1 MPKGTVNLGQ
11 KATLREQQLTNKMTY
26 EYIYSGTLPA
36 DALTYVKRQAD
47 NDLYEGLKAGQFC
60 YVLNSRQTGKSSL
73 RVQVMR
79 RLEAEG
85 VACAVIDLSMDGTQ
99 HVTLDQWYANIVRS
113 LARDFELDINLR
125 TWWRERAMIF
135 AVRRLREFLEEVL
148 LQQVTQNIVIFIDE
162 IDSVLSLDFPTDDFF
177 AFIRACYNQRVDK
190 SDYQRLTFALLG
202 VATPSDLIQDK
213 KRTPFNIGQAIQL
226 YGFQLQEAQGLAQGL
241 QEKISNPQDVL
252 KQVLYWSG
260 GQPFLTQ
267 KLCKILLDSVSTIPT
282 GGEVGWVD
290 QLVRS
295 QVIDDWKSHD
305 NPEHLKTIRDRLL
318 KNQQRVGLLLGLY
331 QEILQQ
337 GEIVSDNSFEQIEL
351 RLSGL
356 VVENQGKLIIYN
368 RIYQAVFN
376 QNWVDKELAN
386 LRPYSNEIA
395 AWLDSDFQDKSCLMR
410 GQKLQ
415 NALRWALGKSLT
427 HQDYQFLTTSQEWE
441 KREFKKALDEIQ
453 RYSEARRQG
462 KLNPALAATTKETI
476 YESLQHLTPE
486 SFKHIVSNLELDLGV
501 FNQTLSMMDTLLDR
515 EGFDSIFNEM
525 LKSITF
531 KTGEILKADRTTIFL
546 LDEAKNELWSIV
558 AKGEGGDSEEIR
570 VPADKG
576 IAGYVAQTKKTVNIP
591 YDLYDDTRS
600 NTAKEWDNKT
610 GYRTYTMLALPLLN
624 EQGDLVAVVQLLN
637 KLKQPLVLDG
647 PLADKIDAKGFTP
660 EDEKLFAQFAR
671 SIQMIL
677 KSSRLFYKAAQKQ
690 RIASALINATQSL
703 GKSSLDLE
711 ETLNKVMNQAQE
723 LMSADRSTVWMLDEE
738 QDELWT
744 KITVADGTLKEI
756 RIPKGAGFAGQVVTT
771 KQPLII
777 PFDLYDHPNSETAKQ
792 TDSQTGYRTCSLLGM
807 PVFNADNQLIAVTQL
822 VNKKKQGNFPP
833 YNPADWPN
841 PPDCWKASFDRRDQD
856 LMEAF
861 NIQAGV
867 ALQNAKLFSKVKQ
880 QQLEQRDLVFNV
892 SSGVIFTN
900 KTGQIIL
907 ANDHAKDFIGL
918 KDIEQKS
925 LPELVHIKNG
935 NFSQWFDVALA
946 AKSEQERRQ
955 DYSAQTLV
963 SHNTQA
969 EHSVNLCIIS
979 CPDASDVNQ
988 ISTIL
993 VIINDSGDEKQK
1005 QDQQKLVRSVSRV
1018 GNPYG

>member
-1 MPKGTVNLGQ
+1 
-11 KATLREQQLTNKMTY
+11 
-26 EYIYSGTLPA
+26 
-36 DALTYVKRQAD
+36 
-47 NDLYEGLKAGQFC
+47 
-60 YVLNSRQTGKSSL
+60 
-73 RVQVMR
+73 
-79 RLEAEG
+79 
-85 VACAVIDLSMDGTQ
+85 
-99 HVTLDQWYANIVRS
+99 
-113 LARDFELDINLR
+113 
-125 TWWRERAMIF
+125 
-135 AVRRLREFLEEVL
+135 
-148 LQQVTQNIVIFIDE
+148 
-162 IDSVLSLDFPTDDFF
+162 
-177 AFIRACYNQRVDK
+177 
-190 SDYQRLTFALLG
+190 
-202 VATPSDLIQDK
+202 
-213 KRTPFNIGQAIQL
+213 
-226 YGFQLQEAQGLAQGL
+226 
-241 QEKISNPQDVL
+241 
-252 KQVLYWSG
+252 
-260 GQPFLTQ
+260 
-267 KLCKILLDSVSTIPT
+267 
-282 GGEVGWVD
+282 
-290 QLVRS
+290 
-295 QVIDDWKSHD
+295 
-305 NPEHLKTIRDRLL
+305 
-318 KNQQRVGLLLGLY
+318 
-331 QEILQQ
+331 
-337 GEIVSDNSFEQIEL
+337 
-351 RLSGL
+351 
-356 VVENQGKLIIYN
+356 
-368 RIYQAVFN
+368 
-376 QNWVDKELAN
+376 
-386 LRPYSNEIA
+386 
-395 AWLDSDFQDKSCLMR
+395 
-410 GQKLQ
+410 
-415 NALRWALGKSLT
+415 
-427 HQDYQFLTTSQEWE
+427 
-441 KREFKKALDEIQ
+441 
-453 RYSEARRQG
+453 
-462 KLNPALAATTKETI
+462 
-476 YESLQHLTPE
+476 
-486 SFKHIVSNLELDLGV
+486 
-501 FNQTLSMMDTLLDR
+501 MMDTLIDR

-525 LKSITF
+525 LRSITF
-531 KTGEILKADRTTIFL
+531 KTGEILQADRTTIFL

-600 NTAKEWDNKT
+600 NTAKQWDTKT
-610 GYRTYTMLALPLLN
+610 GYRTYTMLALPLLD
-624 EQGDLVAVVQLLN
+624 EHGDLVAVVQLLN
-637 KLKQPLVLDG
+637 KLKQPPVLDA
-647 PLADKIDAKGFTP
+647 PLADKINIKGFTP
-660 EDEKLFAQFAR
+660 EDEELFAQFAR

-703 GKSSLDLE
+703 GQSSLDLE

-777 PFDLYDHPNSETAKQ
+777 PFDLYDHPNSETAKK

-822 VNKKKQGNFPP
+822 INKKKQGNFPP
-833 YNPADWPN
+833 YNPADWPH

-925 LPELVHIKNG
+925 LRNLLHIKNG

-946 AKSEQERRQ
+946 AKNEEERRQ

>member
-1 MPKGTVNLGQ
+1 
-11 KATLREQQLTNKMTY
+11 MTY

-79 RLEAEG
+79 RLEADG

-125 TWWRERAMIF
+125 TWWRERSMIF

-226 YGFQLQEAQGLAQGL
+226 YGFQLHEAQGLAEGL
-241 QEKISNPQDVL
+241 QGEISNPQDVL

-267 KLCKILLDSVSTIPT
+267 KLCKLLLDSVSTIPT

-290 QLVRS
+290 KLVRS
-295 QVIDDWKSHD
+295 QVINDWKFHD

-318 KNQQRVGLLLGLY
+318 KNEQRAGRLLGLY
-331 QEILQQ
+331 QEILQR
-337 GEIVSDNSFEQIEL
+337 GEIASDDSSEQIEL

-356 VVENQGKLIIYN
+356 VVEKQGKLRIYN

-386 LRPYSNEIA
+386 LRPYSKEIT
-395 AWLDSDFQDKSCLMR
+395 AWLDSDGQDTSYLLR
-410 GQKLQ
+410 GQQLQ
-415 NALRWALGKSLT
+415 DTLRWALGKSLS

-462 KLNPALAATTKETI
+462 KLNPALAATTKQTI
-476 YESLQHLTPE
+476 YESLEHLTPE
-486 SFKHIVSNLELDLGV
+486 SFKYIVSNLELDLGV

-525 LKSITF
+525 LRSITF
-531 KTGEILKADRTTIFL
+531 KTGEILQADRTTIFL

-558 AKGEGGDSEEIR
+558 AKGEEGDSEEIR

-576 IAGYVAQTKKTVNIP
+576 IAGYVAQAKKTVNIP
-591 YDLYDDTRS
+591 YDLYKDTRS
-600 NTAKEWDNKT
+600 NTAKEWDTKT
-610 GYRTYTMLALPLLN
+610 GYRTYTMLALPLLD

-637 KLKQPLVLDG
+637 KLKQATVLET
-647 PLADKIDAKGFTP
+647 PLADKIDIKGFTP

-703 GKSSLDLE
+703 SKSSLDLE

-792 TDSQTGYRTCSLLGM
+792 TDSKTGYRTCSLLGM

-925 LPELVHIKNG
+925 LRDLLHIKDG
-935 NFSQWFDVALA
+935 NFAQWFDVALA
-946 AKSEQERRQ
+946 AKTEQERRQ

>member
-1 MPKGTVNLGQ
+1 
-11 KATLREQQLTNKMTY
+11 MTY

-79 RLEAEG
+79 RLEADG

-113 LARDFELDINLR
+113 LARDFDLDINLR
-125 TWWRERAMIF
+125 TWWREREMIF

-226 YGFQLQEAQGLAQGL
+226 YGFQLHEAQGLAQGL
-241 QEKISNPQDVL
+241 QGKISNPQDVL

-267 KLCKILLDSVSTIPT
+267 KLCKLLLDSVSTIPT
-282 GGEVGWVD
+282 GGEAEWVD

-305 NPEHLKTIRDRLL
+305 NPEHLKTIRDRLI
-318 KNQQRVGLLLGLY
+318 KNEQRAGRLLGLY
-331 QEILQQ
+331 QQILQR
-337 GEIVSDNSFEQIEL
+337 GEIASDDSYEQIEL

-356 VVENQGKLIIYN
+356 VVEKQGKLRIYN

-386 LRPYSNEIA
+386 LRPYSNEFA
-395 AWLDSDFQDKSCLMR
+395 AWLDSDCQDTSCLLR
-410 GQKLQ
+410 GQQLQ
-415 NALRWALGKSLT
+415 DALRWALGKSLS

-441 KREFKKALDEIQ
+441 KREFKKALEEIQ

-476 YESLQHLTPE
+476 YESLEHLTPE
-486 SFKHIVSNLELDLGV
+486 SFKYIVSNLELDLGV

-525 LKSITF
+525 LRSITF
-531 KTGEILKADRTTIFL
+531 KTGEILQADRTTIFL

-570 VPADKG
+570 MPADKG

-591 YDLYDDTRS
+591 YDLYNDTRS
-600 NTAKEWDNKT
+600 NTAKEWDTKT
-610 GYRTYTMLALPLLN
+610 GYRTYTMLALPLLDDK
-624 EQGDLVAVVQLLN
+624 GDLVAVVQLLN
-637 KLKQPLVLDG
+637 KLKQPPVLDA
-647 PLADKIDAKGFTP
+647 PLADKIDLKGFTP

-807 PVFNADNQLIAVTQL
+807 PVFNVDNQLIAVTQL

-918 KDIEQKS
+918 KDIEEKS
-925 LPELVHIKNG
+925 LRDLLHIKEG

-946 AKSEQERRQ
+946 AKTEEERRQ

>member
-1 MPKGTVNLGQ
+1 
-11 KATLREQQLTNKMTY
+11 MTY

>member
-1 MPKGTVNLGQ
+1 
-11 KATLREQQLTNKMTY
+11 MTY

-47 NDLYEGLKAGQFC
+47 NDLYEGLKAGKFC

-79 RLEAEG
+79 RLEADG

-125 TWWRERAMIF
+125 TWWREREMIF

-190 SDYQRLTFALLG
+190 SEYQRLTFALLG

-226 YGFQLQEAQGLAQGL
+226 YGFQLHEAQGLAQGL
-241 QEKISNPQDVL
+241 QGKISNPQDVL

-267 KLCKILLDSVSTIPT
+267 KLCKLLLDSVSTIPT
-282 GGEVGWVD
+282 GGESEWVD

-318 KNQQRVGLLLGLY
+318 KNQQRVGRLLGLY
-331 QEILQQ
+331 QQILQQ
-337 GEIVSDNSFEQIEL
+337 GEIVSDNSSEQIEL

-356 VVENQGKLIIYN
+356 VVEEQGNLISYN

-386 LRPYSNEIA
+386 WRPYSNEIA
-395 AWLDSDFQDKSCLMR
+395 AWLDSDCQDTSCLLR
-410 GQKLQ
+410 GQQLQ
-415 NALRWALGKSLT
+415 DALRWALGKSLS

-441 KREFKKALDEIQ
+441 KREFKKALEEIQ

-486 SFKHIVSNLELDLGV
+486 SFKHIVSNLELDLRV
-501 FNQTLSMMDTLLDR
+501 FNQTLSMMDTLIDR

-525 LKSITF
+525 LRSITF
-531 KTGEILKADRTTIFL
+531 KTGEILQADRTTIFL

-600 NTAKEWDNKT
+600 NTAKQWDTKT
-610 GYRTYTMLALPLLN
+610 GYRTYTMLALPLLD
-624 EQGDLVAVVQLLN
+624 EHGDLVAVVQLLN
-637 KLKQPLVLDG
+637 KLKQPPVLDA
-647 PLADKIDAKGFTP
+647 PLADKINTKGFTP
-660 EDEKLFAQFAR
+660 EDEELFAQFAR

-703 GKSSLDLE
+703 GQSSLDLE

-738 QDELWT
+738 KDELWT

-807 PVFNADNQLIAVTQL
+807 PVFNADNELIAVTQL

-918 KDIEQKS
+918 KDIEEKS
-925 LPELVHIKNG
+925 LRDLLHIKEG
-935 NFSQWFDVALA
+935 NFAEWFDLALVANN
-946 AKSEQERRQ
+946 EEERRQ

-1005 QDQQKLVRSVSRV
+1005 QEQQKLVRSVSMV
-1018 GNPYG
+1018 GNLYG

>member
-1 MPKGTVNLGQ
+1 
-11 KATLREQQLTNKMTY
+11 MTY

-79 RLEAEG
+79 RLEADG

-113 LARDFELDINLR
+113 LARDFDLDINLR
-125 TWWRERAMIF
+125 TWWREREMIF

-226 YGFQLQEAQGLAQGL
+226 YGFQLHEAQGLAQGL
-241 QEKISNPQDVL
+241 QGKISNPQDVL

-267 KLCKILLDSVSTIPT
+267 KLCKLLLDSVSTIPT
-282 GGEVGWVD
+282 GGEAEWVD
-290 QLVRS
+290 KLVRS

-305 NPEHLKTIRDRLL
+305 NPEHLKTIRDRLI
-318 KNQQRVGLLLGLY
+318 KNEQRAGRLLGLY
-331 QEILQQ
+331 QQILQR
-337 GEIVSDNSFEQIEL
+337 GEIASDDSYEQIEL

-356 VVENQGKLIIYN
+356 VVEKQGKLRIYN

-376 QNWVDKELAN
+376 QNWVYKELAN

-395 AWLDSDFQDKSCLMR
+395 AWLDSDCQDTSCLLR
-410 GQKLQ
+410 GQQLQ
-415 NALRWALGKSLT
+415 DALRWALGKSLS

-441 KREFKKALDEIQ
+441 KREFKKALEEIQ

-476 YESLQHLTPE
+476 YESLEHLTPE
-486 SFKHIVSNLELDLGV
+486 SFKYIVSNLELDLGV

-525 LKSITF
+525 LRSITF
-531 KTGEILKADRTTIFL
+531 KTGEILQADRTTIFL

-570 VPADKG
+570 MPADKG

-591 YDLYDDTRS
+591 YDLYNDTRS
-600 NTAKEWDNKT
+600 NTAKEWDTKT
-610 GYRTYTMLALPLLN
+610 GYRTYTMLALPLLDDK
-624 EQGDLVAVVQLLN
+624 GDLVAVVQLLN
-637 KLKQPLVLDG
+637 KLKQPPVLDA
-647 PLADKIDAKGFTP
+647 PLADKIDLKGFTP

-807 PVFNADNQLIAVTQL
+807 PVFNVDNQLIAVTQL

-918 KDIEQKS
+918 KDIEEKS
-925 LPELVHIKNG
+925 LRDLLHIKEG

-946 AKSEQERRQ
+946 AKTEEERRQ

-1018 GNPYG
+1018 SNPYG

>member
-1 MPKGTVNLGQ
+1 M
-11 KATLREQQLTNKMTY
+11 
-26 EYIYSGTLPA
+26 YSGTLPA

-79 RLEAEG
+79 RLEADG

-113 LARDFELDINLR
+113 LARDFDLDINLR
-125 TWWRERAMIF
+125 TWWREREMIF

-226 YGFQLQEAQGLAQGL
+226 YGFQLHEAQGLAQGL
-241 QEKISNPQDVL
+241 QGKISNPQDVL

-267 KLCKILLDSVSTIPT
+267 KLCKLLLDSVSTIPT
-282 GGEVGWVD
+282 GGEAEWVD
-290 QLVRS
+290 KLVRS

-305 NPEHLKTIRDRLL
+305 NPEHLKTIRDRLI
-318 KNQQRVGLLLGLY
+318 KNEQRAGRLLGLY
-331 QEILQQ
+331 QQILQR
-337 GEIVSDNSFEQIEL
+337 GEIASDDSYEQIEL

-356 VVENQGKLIIYN
+356 VVEKQGKLRIYN

-395 AWLDSDFQDKSCLMR
+395 AWLDSDCQDTSCLLR
-410 GQKLQ
+410 GQQLQ
-415 NALRWALGKSLT
+415 DALRWALGKSLS

-441 KREFKKALDEIQ
+441 KREFKKALEEIQ

-476 YESLQHLTPE
+476 YESLEHLTPE
-486 SFKHIVSNLELDLGV
+486 SFKYIVSNLELDLGV

-525 LKSITF
+525 LRSITF
-531 KTGEILKADRTTIFL
+531 KTGEILQADRTTIFL

-570 VPADKG
+570 MPADKG

-591 YDLYDDTRS
+591 YDLYNDTRS
-600 NTAKEWDNKT
+600 NTAKEWDTKT
-610 GYRTYTMLALPLLN
+610 GYRTYTMLALPLLDDK
-624 EQGDLVAVVQLLN
+624 GDLVAVVQLLN
-637 KLKQPLVLDG
+637 KLKQPPVLDA
-647 PLADKIDAKGFTP
+647 PLADKIDLKGFTP

-807 PVFNADNQLIAVTQL
+807 PVFNVDNQLIAVTQL

-918 KDIEQKS
+918 KDIEEKS
-925 LPELVHIKNG
+925 LRDLLHIKEG

-946 AKSEQERRQ
+946 AKTEEERRQ

-1018 GNPYG
+1018 SNLYG

>member
-1 MPKGTVNLGQ
+1 
-11 KATLREQQLTNKMTY
+11 MTY

-79 RLEAEG
+79 RLEADG

-113 LARDFELDINLR
+113 LARDFDLDINLR
-125 TWWRERAMIF
+125 TWWREREMIF

-226 YGFQLQEAQGLAQGL
+226 YGFQLHEAQGLAQGL
-241 QEKISNPQDVL
+241 QGKISNPQDVL

-267 KLCKILLDSVSTIPT
+267 KLCKLLLDSVSTIPT
-282 GGEVGWVD
+282 GGDAEWVD

-305 NPEHLKTIRDRLL
+305 NPEHIKTIRDRLI
-318 KNQQRVGLLLGLY
+318 KNEQRAGRLLGLY
-331 QEILQQ
+331 QQILQR
-337 GEIVSDNSFEQIEL
+337 GEIASDDSSEQIEL

-356 VVENQGKLIIYN
+356 VVEQQVKLIIYN

-395 AWLDSDFQDKSCLMR
+395 AWLDSDCQDTSCLLR
-410 GQKLQ
+410 GQQLQ
-415 NALRWALGKSLT
+415 DALRWALGKSLS

-441 KREFKKALDEIQ
+441 KREFKKALEEIQ

-476 YESLQHLTPE
+476 YESLEHLTPE
-486 SFKHIVSNLELDLGV
+486 SFKYIVSNLELDLGV

-525 LKSITF
+525 LRSITF
-531 KTGEILKADRTTIFL
+531 KTGEILQADRTTIFL

-570 VPADKG
+570 MPADKG

-591 YDLYDDTRS
+591 YDLYNDTRS
-600 NTAKEWDNKT
+600 NTAKEWDTKT
-610 GYRTYTMLALPLLN
+610 GYRTYTMLALPLLDDK
-624 EQGDLVAVVQLLN
+624 GDLVAVVQLLN
-637 KLKQPLVLDG
+637 KLKQPPVLDA
-647 PLADKIDAKGFTP
+647 PLADKIDLKGFTP

-807 PVFNADNQLIAVTQL
+807 PVFNVDNQLIAVTQL

-907 ANDHAKDFIGL
+907 ANDHAKDLIGL
-918 KDIEQKS
+918 KDIEEKS
-925 LPELVHIKNG
+925 LRDLLHIKEG

-946 AKSEQERRQ
+946 AKTEEERRQ

-1005 QDQQKLVRSVSRV
+1005 QEQQKLVRSVSRV
-1018 GNPYG
+1018 GNLYG

>member
-1 MPKGTVNLGQ
+1 
-11 KATLREQQLTNKMTY
+11 
-26 EYIYSGTLPA
+26 
-36 DALTYVKRQAD
+36 
-47 NDLYEGLKAGQFC
+47 
-60 YVLNSRQTGKSSL
+60 
-73 RVQVMR
+73 
-79 RLEAEG
+79 
-85 VACAVIDLSMDGTQ
+85 
-99 HVTLDQWYANIVRS
+99 
-113 LARDFELDINLR
+113 
-125 TWWRERAMIF
+125 
-135 AVRRLREFLEEVL
+135 
-148 LQQVTQNIVIFIDE
+148 
-162 IDSVLSLDFPTDDFF
+162 
-177 AFIRACYNQRVDK
+177 
-190 SDYQRLTFALLG
+190 
-202 VATPSDLIQDK
+202 
-213 KRTPFNIGQAIQL
+213 
-226 YGFQLQEAQGLAQGL
+226 
-241 QEKISNPQDVL
+241 
-252 KQVLYWSG
+252 
-260 GQPFLTQ
+260 
-267 KLCKILLDSVSTIPT
+267 
-282 GGEVGWVD
+282 
-290 QLVRS
+290 
-295 QVIDDWKSHD
+295 
-305 NPEHLKTIRDRLL
+305 
-318 KNQQRVGLLLGLY
+318 
-331 QEILQQ
+331 
-337 GEIVSDNSFEQIEL
+337 
-351 RLSGL
+351 
-356 VVENQGKLIIYN
+356 
-368 RIYQAVFN
+368 
-376 QNWVDKELAN
+376 
-386 LRPYSNEIA
+386 
-395 AWLDSDFQDKSCLMR
+395 
-410 GQKLQ
+410 
-415 NALRWALGKSLT
+415 
-427 HQDYQFLTTSQEWE
+427 
-441 KREFKKALDEIQ
+441 
-453 RYSEARRQG
+453 
-462 KLNPALAATTKETI
+462 
-476 YESLQHLTPE
+476 
-486 SFKHIVSNLELDLGV
+486 
-501 FNQTLSMMDTLLDR
+501 MMDTLLDR

-525 LKSITF
+525 LRSITF
-531 KTGEILKADRTTIFL
+531 KTGEILQADRTTIFL

-600 NTAKEWDNKT
+600 NTAKQWDTKT
-610 GYRTYTMLALPLLN
+610 GYRTYTMLALPLLD
-624 EQGDLVAVVQLLN
+624 EHGDLVAVVQLLN
-637 KLKQPLVLDG
+637 KLKQPPVLDA
-647 PLADKIDAKGFTP
+647 PLADKINTKGFTP

-703 GKSSLDLE
+703 GQSSLDLE

-738 QDELWT
+738 KDELWT

-807 PVFNADNQLIAVTQL
+807 PVFNADNELIAVTQL

-918 KDIEQKS
+918 KDIEEKS
-925 LPELVHIKNG
+925 LRDLLHIKEG
-935 NFSQWFDVALA
+935 NFAEWFDLALVANN
-946 AKSEQERRQ
+946 EEERRQ

-1005 QDQQKLVRSVSRV
+1005 QEQQKLVRSVSMV
-1018 GNPYG
+1018 GNLYG

>member
-1 MPKGTVNLGQ
+1 
-11 KATLREQQLTNKMTY
+11 

-79 RLEAEG
+79 RLEADG

-113 LARDFELDINLR
+113 LARDFDLDINLR
-125 TWWRERAMIF
+125 TWWREREMIF

-226 YGFQLQEAQGLAQGL
+226 YGFQLHEAQGLAQGL
-241 QEKISNPQDVL
+241 QGKISNPQDVL

-267 KLCKILLDSVSTIPT
+267 KLCKLLLDSVSTIPT
-282 GGEVGWVD
+282 GGEAEWVD
-290 QLVRS
+290 KLVRS

-305 NPEHLKTIRDRLL
+305 NPEHLKTIRDRLI
-318 KNQQRVGLLLGLY
+318 KNEQRAGRLLGLY
-331 QEILQQ
+331 QQILQR
-337 GEIVSDNSFEQIEL
+337 GEIASDDSYEQIEL

-356 VVENQGKLIIYN
+356 VVEKQGKLRIYN

-395 AWLDSDFQDKSCLMR
+395 AWLDSDCQDTSCLLR
-410 GQKLQ
+410 GQQLQ
-415 NALRWALGKSLT
+415 DALRWALGKSLS

-441 KREFKKALDEIQ
+441 KREFKKALEEIQ

-476 YESLQHLTPE
+476 YESLEHLTPE
-486 SFKHIVSNLELDLGV
+486 SFKYIVSNLELDLGV

-525 LKSITF
+525 LRSITF
-531 KTGEILKADRTTIFL
+531 KTGEILQADRTTIFL

-570 VPADKG
+570 MPADKG

-591 YDLYDDTRS
+591 YDLYNDTRS
-600 NTAKEWDNKT
+600 NTAKEWDTKT
-610 GYRTYTMLALPLLN
+610 GYRTYTMLALPLLDDK
-624 EQGDLVAVVQLLN
+624 GDLVAVVQLLN
-637 KLKQPLVLDG
+637 KLKQPPVLDA
-647 PLADKIDAKGFTP
+647 PLADKIDLKGFTP

-807 PVFNADNQLIAVTQL
+807 PVFNVDNQLIAVTQL

-918 KDIEQKS
+918 KDIEEKS
-925 LPELVHIKNG
+925 LRDLLHIKEG

-946 AKSEQERRQ
+946 AKTEEERRQ

-1018 GNPYG
+1018 SNLYG

>member
-1 MPKGTVNLGQ
+1 
-11 KATLREQQLTNKMTY
+11 MTY

-47 NDLYEGLKAGQFC
+47 NDLYEGLKAGKFC

-79 RLEAEG
+79 RLEADG

-125 TWWRERAMIF
+125 TWWREREMIF

-190 SDYQRLTFALLG
+190 SDYQRLTFVLLG

-226 YGFQLQEAQGLAQGL
+226 YGFQLHEAQALAQGL
-241 QEKISNPQDVL
+241 QGKISNPQDVL

-267 KLCKILLDSVSTIPT
+267 KLCKLLLDSVSSIPT
-282 GGEVGWVD
+282 GGESEWVD

-318 KNQQRVGLLLGLY
+318 KNEQRAGRLLGLY
-331 QEILQQ
+331 QQILQQ
-337 GEIVSDNSFEQIEL
+337 GEIASDDSSEQIEL

-356 VVENQGKLIIYN
+356 VVEQQEKLRIYN

-386 LRPYSNEIA
+386 LRPYSKEIT
-395 AWLDSDFQDKSCLMR
+395 AWLDSDGQDTSRLLG
-410 GQKLQ
+410 GQQLQ
-415 NALRWALGKSLT
+415 DALRWALGKSLS

-441 KREFKKALDEIQ
+441 KREFKKALEEIQ

-486 SFKHIVSNLELDLGV
+486 SFKHIVSNLELDLRV
-501 FNQTLSMMDTLLDR
+501 FNQTLSMMDTLIDR

-525 LKSITF
+525 LRSITF
-531 KTGEILKADRTTIFL
+531 KTGEILQADRTTIFL

-600 NTAKEWDNKT
+600 NTAKQWDTKT
-610 GYRTYTMLALPLLN
+610 GYRTYTMLALPLLD
-624 EQGDLVAVVQLLN
+624 EHGDLVAVVQLLN
-637 KLKQPLVLDG
+637 KLKQPPVLDA
-647 PLADKIDAKGFTP
+647 PLADKINTKGFTP
-660 EDEKLFAQFAR
+660 EDEELFAQFAR

-703 GKSSLDLE
+703 GQSSLDLE

-738 QDELWT
+738 KDELWT

-807 PVFNADNQLIAVTQL
+807 PVFNADNELIAVTQL

-918 KDIEQKS
+918 KDIEEKS
-925 LPELVHIKNG
+925 LRDLLHIKEG
-935 NFSQWFDVALA
+935 NFAEWFDLALVANN
-946 AKSEQERRQ
+946 EEERRQ

-1005 QDQQKLVRSVSRV
+1005 QEQQKLVRSVSMV
-1018 GNPYG
+1018 GNLYG

>member
-1 MPKGTVNLGQ
+1 
-11 KATLREQQLTNKMTY
+11 MTY

-79 RLEAEG
+79 RLEADG

-125 TWWRERAMIF
+125 TWWRERSMIF

-190 SDYQRLTFALLG
+190 SEYQRLTFALLG

-226 YGFQLQEAQGLAQGL
+226 YGFQLHEAQGLAEGL
-241 QEKISNPQDVL
+241 QGKISNPQDVL

-267 KLCKILLDSVSTIPT
+267 KLCKLLLDSVSTLPKAGDT
-282 GGEVGWVD
+282 RWVD
-290 QLVRS
+290 KLVRS

-318 KNQQRVGLLLGLY
+318 KNEQRAGRLLGLY
-331 QEILQQ
+331 QEILQR
-337 GEIVSDNSFEQIEL
+337 GEIASDDSSEQIEL

-356 VVENQGKLIIYN
+356 VVEKQGKLRIYN

-376 QNWVDKELAN
+376 PNWVDKELAN
-386 LRPYSNEIA
+386 LRPYSKEIT
-395 AWLDSDFQDKSCLMR
+395 AWLDSDGQDTSRLLG
-410 GQKLQ
+410 GQQLQ
-415 NALRWALGKSLT
+415 DALRWALGKSLS

-441 KREFKKALDEIQ
+441 KREFKKALEEIQ

-486 SFKHIVSNLELDLGV
+486 SFKHIVSNLELDLRV
-501 FNQTLSMMDTLLDR
+501 FNQTLSMMDTLIDR

-525 LKSITF
+525 LRSITF
-531 KTGEILKADRTTIFL
+531 KTGEILQADRTTIFL

-558 AKGEGGDSEEIR
+558 AKGEEGDSEEIR

-600 NTAKEWDNKT
+600 NTAKQWDNKT
-610 GYRTYTMLALPLLN
+610 GYRTYTMLALPLVN
-624 EQGDLVAVVQLLN
+624 EQGYLVAVVQLLN
-637 KLKQPLVLDG
+637 KLKQPLVLDA
-647 PLADKIDAKGFTP
+647 PLANKIDIKGFTP

-777 PFDLYDHPNSETAKQ
+777 PFDLYDHPDSETAKK

-833 YNPADWPN
+833 YNPADWPK

-918 KDIEQKS
+918 KDIEEKS
-925 LPELVHIKNG
+925 LRDLLHIKEG
-935 NFSQWFDVALA
+935 NFAEWFDLALVA
-946 AKSEQERRQ
+946 KNEEERRQ

-1005 QDQQKLVRSVSRV
+1005 QDQQKLVRSVSMV

>member
-1 MPKGTVNLGQ
+1 
-11 KATLREQQLTNKMTY
+11 MTY

-79 RLEAEG
+79 RLEADG

-113 LARDFELDINLR
+113 LARDFDLDINLR
-125 TWWRERAMIF
+125 TWWREREMIF

-226 YGFQLQEAQGLAQGL
+226 YGFQLHEAQGLAQGL
-241 QEKISNPQDVL
+241 QGKISNPQDVL

-267 KLCKILLDSVSTIPT
+267 KLCKLLLDSVSTIPT
-282 GGEVGWVD
+282 GGEAEWVD

-305 NPEHLKTIRDRLL
+305 NPEHLKTIRDRLI
-318 KNQQRVGLLLGLY
+318 KNEQRAGRLLGLY
-331 QEILQQ
+331 QQILQR
-337 GEIVSDNSFEQIEL
+337 GEIASDDSYEQIEL

-356 VVENQGKLIIYN
+356 VVEQQGKLRIYN

-395 AWLDSDFQDKSCLMR
+395 AWLDSDCQDTSCLLR
-410 GQKLQ
+410 GQQLQ
-415 NALRWALGKSLT
+415 DALRWALGKSLS

-441 KREFKKALDEIQ
+441 KREFKKALEEIQ

-476 YESLQHLTPE
+476 YESLEHLTPE
-486 SFKHIVSNLELDLGV
+486 SFKYIVSNLELDLGV

-525 LKSITF
+525 LRSITF
-531 KTGEILKADRTTIFL
+531 KTGEILQADRTTIFL

-570 VPADKG
+570 MPADKG

-591 YDLYDDTRS
+591 YDLYNDTRS
-600 NTAKEWDNKT
+600 NTAKEWDTKT
-610 GYRTYTMLALPLLN
+610 GYRTYTMLALPLLDDK
-624 EQGDLVAVVQLLN
+624 GDLVAVVQLLN
-637 KLKQPLVLDG
+637 KLKQPPVLDA
-647 PLADKIDAKGFTP
+647 PLADKIDLKGFTP

-807 PVFNADNQLIAVTQL
+807 PVFNVDNQLIAVTQL

-918 KDIEQKS
+918 KDIEEKS
-925 LPELVHIKNG
+925 LRDLLHIKEG

-946 AKSEQERRQ
+946 AKTEEERRQ

-1018 GNPYG
+1018 SNLYG

>member
-1 MPKGTVNLGQ
+1 
-11 KATLREQQLTNKMTY
+11 
-26 EYIYSGTLPA
+26 
-36 DALTYVKRQAD
+36 
-47 NDLYEGLKAGQFC
+47 
-60 YVLNSRQTGKSSL
+60 
-73 RVQVMR
+73 
-79 RLEAEG
+79 
-85 VACAVIDLSMDGTQ
+85 
-99 HVTLDQWYANIVRS
+99 
-113 LARDFELDINLR
+113 
-125 TWWRERAMIF
+125 
-135 AVRRLREFLEEVL
+135 
-148 LQQVTQNIVIFIDE
+148 
-162 IDSVLSLDFPTDDFF
+162 
-177 AFIRACYNQRVDK
+177 
-190 SDYQRLTFALLG
+190 
-202 VATPSDLIQDK
+202 
-213 KRTPFNIGQAIQL
+213 
-226 YGFQLQEAQGLAQGL
+226 
-241 QEKISNPQDVL
+241 
-252 KQVLYWSG
+252 
-260 GQPFLTQ
+260 
-267 KLCKILLDSVSTIPT
+267 
-282 GGEVGWVD
+282 
-290 QLVRS
+290 
-295 QVIDDWKSHD
+295 
-305 NPEHLKTIRDRLL
+305 
-318 KNQQRVGLLLGLY
+318 
-331 QEILQQ
+331 
-337 GEIVSDNSFEQIEL
+337 
-351 RLSGL
+351 
-356 VVENQGKLIIYN
+356 
-368 RIYQAVFN
+368 
-376 QNWVDKELAN
+376 
-386 LRPYSNEIA
+386 
-395 AWLDSDFQDKSCLMR
+395 
-410 GQKLQ
+410 
-415 NALRWALGKSLT
+415 
-427 HQDYQFLTTSQEWE
+427 
-441 KREFKKALDEIQ
+441 
-453 RYSEARRQG
+453 
-462 KLNPALAATTKETI
+462 
-476 YESLQHLTPE
+476 
-486 SFKHIVSNLELDLGV
+486 
-501 FNQTLSMMDTLLDR
+501 MMDTLIDR

-525 LKSITF
+525 LRSITF
-531 KTGEILKADRTTIFL
+531 KTGEILQADRTTIFL

-576 IAGYVAQTKKTVNIP
+576 IAGYVAQAKKTVNIP
-591 YDLYDDTRS
+591 YDLYEDTRS
-600 NTAKEWDNKT
+600 NTAKKWDSKT
-610 GYRTYTMLALPLLN
+610 GYRTYTMLALPLVD
-624 EQGDLVAVVQLLN
+624 EQGYLVAVVQLLN
-637 KLKQPLVLDG
+637 KLKQPTVLDA
-647 PLADKIDAKGFTP
+647 PLADKIDIKGFTP

-703 GKSSLDLE
+703 GQSSLDLE
-711 ETLNKVMNQAQE
+711 ETLNKVMNQAQD

-807 PVFNADNQLIAVTQL
+807 PVFNADNELIAVTQL

-907 ANDHAKDFIGL
+907 ANDHAKDLIGL
-918 KDIEQKS
+918 KDIEEKS
-925 LPELVHIKNG
+925 LRDLLHIKDA
-935 NFSQWFDVALA
+935 NFAQWFDVALA
-946 AKSEQERRQ
+946 AKNEQERRQ

-979 CPDASDVNQ
+979 CPDASDVTQ

-1005 QDQQKLVRSVSRV
+1005 QEQQKLVRSVSRV